1 MFSYSVYV
9 VTVIFLFVNRKLE
22 LDISENDSDL
32 RTSEERPFSN
42 RSSSEFSFQGNK
54 FLKKKV
60 NIKEPEPVEQI
71 SGRSIRSSSAENRRR
86 VADSEEDEM
95 LQLVGSSVE
104 FSENEDK
111 RFKMPVSL
119 NSGVFA

>member
-1 MFSYSVYV
+1 M

-86 VADSEEDEM
+86 VADSEEDEI

>member
-1 MFSYSVYV
+1 ML
-9 VTVIFLFVNRKLE
+9 LFIYRKLE

-42 RSSSEFSFQGNK
+42 RSSSDFSSRGNK

-60 NIKEPEPVEQI
+60 NIKEPEPIEQT
-71 SGRSIRSSSAENRRR
+71 SGPSIRGSSAENKRR
-86 VADSEEDEM
+86 VAESEEE

-104 FSENEDK
+104 FSENDSWK
-111 RFKMPVSL
+111 RPVSL
-119 NSGVFA
+119 NRAVFMGECL